1 MKKFF
6 MGLLTFLLIA
16 VAAGWVYL
24 RHFERQHLYHPD
36 PNVTTTPAQYSLRYQ
51 DVQFVA
57 DDGTTLTGWWMQ
69 ANRPRATVVYCPGN
83 AGNIG
88 IHAARAPD
96 FVNRGFNLLLW
107 DYRGY
112 GRSAGR
118 PSEKGLYSDARAAY
132 DTAAAMSGR
141 LPIIIYGVSLGS
153 AVAAQL
159 AQDRPAA
166 ALIIEA
172 GFASAPDLARRWY
185 PALPLDRLL
194 TVTFNS
200 SNKLAN
206 LPGPP
211 KLFGHS
217 PHDDIIPF
225 PSGRL
230 LYAASAPPK
239 TFALLAGGHNDSSW
253 FTPGAPGN
261 AELEAFLE
269 PFKR

>member
-1 MKKFF
+1 M
-6 MGLLTFLLIA
+6 L
-16 VAAGWVYL
+16 
-24 RHFERQHLYHPD
+24 
-36 PNVTTTPAQYSLRYQ
+36 
-51 DVQFVA
+51 
-57 DDGTTLTGWWMQ
+57 
-69 ANRPRATVVYCPGN
+69 
-83 AGNIG
+83 
-88 IHAARAPD
+88 
-96 FVNRGFNLLLW
+96 
-107 DYRGY
+107 
-112 GRSAGR
+112 
-118 PSEKGLYSDARAAY
+118 
-132 DTAAAMSGR
+132 
-141 LPIIIYGVSLGS
+141 
-153 AVAAQL
+153 
-159 AQDRPAA
+159 RPAA